1 MRFNRF
7 NGDHMNKLIEKLRM
21 KPGSKVSLAAL
32 DPAWTGQW
40 HSRESCDEVVKQNID
55 RLFELQYLL
64 FAENKHSILIVL
76 QAMDSGGKDGTI
88 RHVMRGLNP
97 QGCRVTAFKEPSREE
112 EHHDYLWRIHRE
124 IPAAGE
130 IGIFNRSHY
139 EDVLVPRVHK
149 TITQQVCK
157 QRYEQINA
165 FEKMLT
171 ENSVTILKFYLHV
184 SRDEQKQRLRKRLD
198 DPKKNWKFSLT
209 DIAERKYWD
218 QYMEA
223 YEHAL
228 TSCSTPW
235 TPWFIIPSDKKWF
248 RNFAVSQIIVDTM
261 EQFHMK
267 LPAPSFDPE
276 KIKLD

>member
-1 MRFNRF
+1 
-7 NGDHMNKLIEKLRM
+7 MNKLIEKLRI
-21 KPGSKVSLAAL
+21 KPDRKVFLAEL

-40 HSRESCDEVVKQNID
+40 HSKESCDETVEKNID
-55 RLFELQYLL
+55 RLFELQNLL
-64 FAENKHSILIVL
+64 FAENTRALLIVL
-76 QAMDSGGKDGTI
+76 QAMDGGGKDGTI

-97 QGCRVTAFKEPSREE
+97 QGCRVAALKEPSQEE
-112 EHHDYLWRIHRE
+112 QHHDYLWRIHQK
-124 IPAAGE
+124 IPARGE

-139 EDVLVPRVHK
+139 EDVLVSRVHK
-149 TITQQVCK
+149 TITHQVCK

-171 ENSVTILKFYLHV
+171 ENDVTILKFYLHI
-184 SRDEQKQRLRKRLD
+184 SRKEQKQRLRKRLD

-218 QYMEA
+218 QYMKA

-228 TSCSTPW
+228 THFSTPW
-235 TPWFIIPSDKKWF
+235 APWFVIPADKKWF

-261 EQFHMK
+261 KQFHMK
-267 LPAPSFDPE
+267 LPAARFDP
-276 KIKLD
+276 KTVNLD

>member
-1 MRFNRF
+1 
-7 NGDHMNKLIEKLRM
+7 MNKLIEKLRI
-21 KPGSKVSLAAL
+21 KPDRKVFLAEL

-40 HSRESCDEVVKQNID
+40 HSKESCDETVEKNID
-55 RLFELQYLL
+55 RLFELQNLL
-64 FAENKHSILIVL
+64 FAENTRALLIVL
-76 QAMDSGGKDGTI
+76 QAMDGGGKDGTI

-97 QGCRVTAFKEPSREE
+97 QGCRVATFKEPSQEE
-112 EHHDYLWRIHRE
+112 QHHDYLWRIHQK
-124 IPAAGE
+124 IPARGE

-139 EDVLVPRVHK
+139 EDVLVSRVHK
-149 TITQQVCK
+149 TITHQVCK

-171 ENSVTILKFYLHV
+171 ENDVTILKFYLHI
-184 SRDEQKQRLRKRLD
+184 SRKEQKQRFRKRLD

-218 QYMEA
+218 QYMKA

-228 TSCSTPW
+228 THCSTPW
-235 TPWFIIPSDKKWF
+235 APWFVIPADKKWF

-261 EQFHMK
+261 KQFHMK
-267 LPAPSFDPE
+267 LPAARFDP
-276 KIKLD
+276 KTVNLD